1 MNKSLLLIICDFLL
15 ISILALV
22 EFKPPEAPEEVAREE
37 AEAESGLERDLVEVL
52 RLSLEGEAEQRRRL
66 AQELEA
72 RQSDLEETARELDE
86 RSRELDLTRE
96 EREQLERE
104 RERLAAERERLA
116 REKAQTEASLAQT
129 REERERLDVDLREQ
143 EERARRMQE
152 ELQQRQGE
160 LAQREEALS
169 ELEEIRRELER
180 DRERVA
186 TDLRI
191 SETERA
197 MLEQNLVAARAEVD
211 RARIETERAQ
221 ERAERLG
228 EGVSQLAERTTAVQ
242 EEVRRAQPLSM
253 NVIYNR
259 FQNNRIPLTFNWQT
273 PALFGTRDQSQ
284 TVETVLV
291 EEGGQIYAVFEGSRS
306 PFRAET
312 LDRIQNIRGTMQIG
326 DNRLEIV
333 EVSFLRADP
342 RVVAIA
348 VPRRF
353 VEDTDIEVMQLADDP
368 LRFPEAVLIN
378 DERGYFGE
386 SRFRLRADSQRYVD
400 MDTRLVSRL
409 FGEFSPRRGDIV
421 FSKSGQILGFMV
433 TNDISV
439 IVDEIR
445 PWASLR
451 VGNDF
456 SQSEFRN
463 LHSRLQRLGGGN

>member
-22 EFKPPEAPEEVAREE
+22 EFQPPDTPEEVAREE
-37 AEAESGLERDLVEVL
+37 AEAESGMDRDLVEVL
-52 RLSLEGEAEQRRRL
+52 RLSLESEAENRRRL
-66 AQELEA
+66 ALELESREA
-72 RQSDLEETARELDE
+72 ALENTARELDE

-96 EREQLERE
+96 EREQLARERERLATE
-104 RERLAAERERLA
+104 RERLAAEHAE
-116 REKAQTEASLAQT
+116 TEASLAQT
-129 REERERLDVDLREQ
+129 REERERLDADLREQ
-143 EERARRMQE
+143 RERALRIQE
-152 ELQQRQGE
+152 ELRQRQEELAEREESLGE
-160 LAQREEALS
+160 LER
-169 ELEEIRRELER
+169 IRRELER

-211 RARIETERAQ
+211 RARIEAERAQ
-221 ERAERLG
+221 QRAERLG
-228 EGVSQLAERTTAVQ
+228 EGVTQLAERTTAVQ

-259 FQNNRIPLTFNWQT
+259 FQNNRIPLTFNWST
-273 PALFGTRDQSQ
+273 PMLFGSRDQSQ
-284 TVETVLV
+284 TVETILV
-291 EEGGQIYAVFEGSRS
+291 EHAGSIYAVFEGSRS
-306 PFRAET
+306 PFRAES
-312 LDRIQNIRGTMQIG
+312 LDRLQDVSGTMRIG
-326 DNRLEIV
+326 DHSLEIL

-353 VEDTDIEVMQLADDP
+353 VENMDVEVMRLADDP

-378 DERGYFGE
+378 DERGFFGE
-386 SRFRLRADSQRYVD
+386 SRFRLRPGSQRYVD
-400 MDTRLVSRL
+400 MDTRLVNRL

-421 FSKSGQILGFMV
+421 FSKSGQLLGFMV
-433 TNDISV
+433 TNDMSV
-439 IVDEIR
+439 IIDEIR

-451 VGNDF
+451 IGDGF
-456 SQSEFRN
+456 DQSEFRG
-463 LHSRLQRLGGGN
+463 LHGRLQRLGGGG